1 MDNFQ
6 PPPEN
11 PLEALAALAAE
22 GESTEEGTEEEV
34 VVEAPIDERL
44 LAGEPNNLLEM
55 LKTDLRRDLQAA
67 ISSKNKIDTD
77 VERYRGYFSLD
88 KPAPSYEGAPN
99 YVVPYIRAKVMGA
112 TAHFR
117 GALDQDP
124 FFVTRPYTEEAA
136 KNQGPWEM
144 TMEREIDRSGSRRH
158 IFSAIQEACLT
169 GTGVLQLSVT
179 KPYDEFVVQAKA
191 VRLEDFYVAPVG
203 VDDIGQS
210 STFLRFMEPWH
221 VVRNKFANGEYD
233 ISVEDAVRNA
243 NTTSKPNAHAQRDNT
258 ANVAYQ
264 SDNQPRELFECY
276 YRWGTADLG
285 YFLWRI
291 IFHEQS
297 GEILYARENPYA
309 DAFDA
314 PPYVAVRPLPRIGH
328 FYGESYAQVLEGIQ
342 NIMDFAYNS
351 QLAHDQLAISP
362 IVFVD
367 RDSEIYDLIKDK
379 GLSAGDI
386 VPTRGDPKE
395 SVYVVPLPPAM
406 EAMNLLQTARVLG
419 EDATF
424 SDLQLNGIPTNTV
437 RSATEINA
445 VTTAATKKL
454 AEDLSNISHDLSV
467 FARMYWS
474 LIYAYK
480 IEDKGVVPVFQGSSQ
495 YLIAS
500 HEITEEE
507 LTQRMVEFIQQRNG
521 VQMQPEEAAMLGQ
534 SVRAQLEADGVELFI
549 SSAKRDDME
558 WMPNGSQLV
567 PDKAMRANKLER
579 LVTTLFPVI
588 QLVRQDGAAW
598 NLFRDYLKS
607 LDVVNWREIMPQRP
621 PEGEA
626 NPEQMGQFTQ
636 SMNQLRQGGGQ

>member
-1 MDNFQ
+1 M
-6 PPPEN
+6 PPDDPF
-11 PLEALAALAAE
+11 EALAGLAPLPDEAPADE
-22 GESTEEGTEEEV
+22 AEEV
-34 VVEAPIDERL
+34 VVEPPIDERL
-44 LAGEPNNLLEM
+44 HTEALET

-67 ISSKNKIDTD
+67 ISSKNKIDAD
-77 VERYRGYFSLD
+77 VELYRSYFSLN
-88 KPAPSYEGAPN
+88 KPTPAYPGAPN
-99 YVVPYIRAKVMGA
+99 YVVPYIRSKVMGA

-124 FFVTRPYTEEAA
+124 FFTTRPYTEEAA

-144 TMEREIDRSGSRRH
+144 TMEREMDRSGSRRH
-158 IFSAIQEACLT
+158 VFSAIQEACLT

-179 KPYDEFVVQAKA
+179 KPYDEFIVQAKA

-203 VDDIGQS
+203 VDDIGQA

-221 VVRNKFANGEYD
+221 VVRRKFDAGEYD
-233 ISVEDAVRNA
+233 EEAREAVENS
-243 NTTSKPNAHAQRDNT
+243 NTTSKPSHHAQADGT
-258 ANVAYQ
+258 ASVSYQ

-276 YRWGTADLG
+276 YRWGTEEMG

-297 GEILYARENPYA
+297 GQILYARENPYA

-314 PPYVAVRPLPRIGH
+314 PPYIALRPLPRIGH
-328 FYGESYAQVLEGIQ
+328 FYGESYAQILEGIQ

-395 SVYVVPLPPAM
+395 SVYVVPIPPAG

-419 EDATF
+419 DDATF

-437 RSATEINA
+437 RSATEVNA
-445 VTTAATKKL
+445 ITNAATKKL
-454 AEDLSNISHDLSV
+454 AEDLSNLSHDLSG
-467 FARMYWS
+467 FARMYWA
-474 LIYAYK
+474 LIYSYK
-480 IEDKGVVPVFQGSSQ
+480 IEDKGVIPVFQGSSQ

-500 HEITEEE
+500 HEISEDE
-507 LTQRMVEFIQQRNG
+507 LLERLIEFIQQRQG
-521 VQMQPEEAAMLGQ
+521 VEMEPQEAEMMAQ
-534 SVRAQLEADGVELFI
+534 TVRAQLEADGVELFI

-567 PDKAMRANKLER
+567 PDKALRANKLER

-588 QLVRQDGAAW
+588 QLVRQDAAAW
-598 NLFRDYLKS
+598 NLFRDYLMS
-607 LDVVNWREIMPQRP
+607 LDVVNWRDIMPAKP

-626 NPEQMGQFTQ
+626 GGEQMDQFSQ
-636 SMNQLRQGGGQ
+636 QMNQLRQGGGQ